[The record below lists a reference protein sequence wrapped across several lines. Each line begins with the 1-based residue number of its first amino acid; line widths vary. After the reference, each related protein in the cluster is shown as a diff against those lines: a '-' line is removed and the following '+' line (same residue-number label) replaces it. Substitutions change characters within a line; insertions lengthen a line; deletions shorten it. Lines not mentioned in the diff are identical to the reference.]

1 MPGHDH
7 HVSESVDL
15 DAARA
20 LLAEAGHAGG
30 AGLPRL
36 QMLVSK
42 GFEVLLGAIEAALAE
57 IGLEVEFMINQ
68 RGARTSDTPADLWLS
83 AWLADYPDPDGF
95 FRGLLA
101 DPCDPVAEPEMTRE
115 LVDLIDRG
123 RGSRNQDERL
133 ELYGRV
139 DRLLVSEWV
148 VLVPLAYLR
157 TTVLRRP
164 WVHGLWANA
173 LTPFR
178 FDAVIVDREHA
189 KHPGAAG

>member
-1 MPGHDH
+1 
-7 HVSESVDL
+7 
-15 DAARA
+15 
-20 LLAEAGHAGG
+20 
-30 AGLPRL
+30 
-36 QMLVSK
+36 
-42 GFEVLLGAIEAALAE
+42 
-57 IGLEVEFMINQ
+57 
-68 RGARTSDTPADLWLS
+68 
-83 AWLADYPDPDGF
+83 
-95 FRGLLA
+95 
-101 DPCDPVAEPEMTRE
+101 VAEPEMTRE